1 MASKYCVQKFKGV
14 CSQEV
19 KFLLKNNKIYSIEF
33 TEGCDG
39 NLKAIARL
47 ADGMDAKEVAG
58 ILRELR
64 CGNKLTSCGDQF
76 AQAIDRELQ

>member
-1 MASKYCVQKFKGV
+1 MINKYCTQKLKGV
-14 CSQEV
+14 CATQV
-19 KFLLKNNKIYSIEF
+19 KFLLKNDKLYSVEF
-33 TEGCDG
+33 TGGCNG

-47 ADGMDAKEVAG
+47 IDGMDAREVAA

-76 AQAIDRELQ
+76 AQAIDRELT